1 MLFGTHNRLPSYL
14 QRNLGWA
21 RGAAGGRPPPWARHH
36 IPGLF
41 PSPSGPPPGA
51 TLGSVGAQAQRGV
64 LTCPALLRGLVGRF
78 LTPRK
83 GRGAQG
89 NVGAPRPWKKGKPF
103 GYSSIAAA
111 CPKPLN
117 LGFTKGTQEMLGA
130 NMHWGAAAGASAA
143 AGS

>member
-1 MLFGTHNRLPSYL
+1 MADPHPGHGTIF
-14 QRNLGWA
+14 LGCFH
-21 RGAAGGRPPPWARHH
+21 PPPA
-36 IPGLF
+36 
-41 PSPSGPPPGA
+41 PPPGA

-64 LTCPALLRGLVGRF
+64 LTCPALLRGLVRRF

-117 LGFTKGTQEMLGA
+117 LGFTKGKALKKCWVPTCTGVPPLVPAQLQAA
-130 NMHWGAAAGASAA
+130 NS
-143 AGS
+143 S